1 VRFRK
6 RSSRPESSVE
16 EQVEPLN
23 EAEQEWVATNVAE
36 VTRMLDGKLSAE
48 TLDDLWA
55 ALLKEEPADPNPAIN
70 MVGLAFGQLL
80 ADRLGLSWVAL
91 RTNTAPRSPYAVA
104 PISRCFLRTSLRS
117 ATNNE
122 RRTSSL
128 SPTTRWCRPPSRSV
142 KQTARSRSGC
152 PPKLNVILG
161 VVVASGE
168 RRRLGRRRLTRFS
181 ECRLLL
187 IFECCVAAA
196 VRDRRA

>member
-1 VRFRK
+1 VKFRK

-36 VTRMLDGKLSAE
+36 ATRMLDGELSAE

-91 RTNTAPRSPYAVA
+91 TDEHGTEIAVRGRANFTVFPTNFVA
-104 PISRCFLRTSLRS
+104 KRYEHRE
-117 ATNNE
+117 TNFIAFAYDE
-122 RRTSSL
+122 M
-128 SPTTRWCRPPSRSV
+128 V
-142 KQTARSRSGC
+142 QTAES
-152 PPKLNVILG
+152 LG
-161 VVVASGE
+161 
-168 RRRLGRRRLTRFS
+168 
-181 ECRLLL
+181 
-187 IFECCVAAA
+187 
-196 VRDRRA
+196 